1 MRRTSPSRRCSR
13 RSDSRPLL
21 ADSSARDRRGALD
34 PGPSSWLTFGL
45 NRRDDRSCAVNCW
58 GGVVV
63 YSLFLRVPAA
73 RGGAPRPGVVAIGP
87 DAAPLVEPAPALGR
101 FRGQRRPYRCARG
114 HLVRRFPMAH
124 GRGLRSRA
132 TRLIQL
138 QARRRR
144 AWPQLPI
151 RSRLGRDSC
160 RRERSA
166 HRTCMN
172 GHQPITKDSEQLASI
187 RDSAAGD
194 RPVRWIRVRTLPGDA
209 CYAHIAR
216 GDPSRGPV
224 GDRRLRAG
232 GRTPATGLHRGRT
245 CGDRLREVP

>member
-45 NRRDDRSCAVNCW
+45 NRRDDRSSAANSW
-58 GGVVV
+58 GRADVA
-63 YSLFLRVPAA
+63 SQFLRGHAA
-73 RGGAPRPGVVAIGP
+73 RAGVRRPGVVAIGP
-87 DAAPLVEPAPALGR
+87 DAAPLVEPAPYRGR
-101 FRGQRRPYRCARG
+101 FREQPRLYPSARG
-114 HLVRRFPMAH
+114 QLVRRFPVA
-124 GRGLRSRA
+124 
-132 TRLIQL
+132 QP
-138 QARRRR
+138 QARPRR
-144 AWPQLPI
+144 AWSQLPI

-172 GHQPITKDSEQLASI
+172 GHQPITKDSEKLASI
-187 RDSAAGD
+187 RDSAAGG

-209 CYAHIAR
+209 YDAHIAR

-224 GDRRLRAG
+224 GDRLRAG
-232 GRTPATGLHRGRT
+232 GRAPATDQHRACT